1 MDLIDIRA
9 FMDVGAPEMLILLV
23 IIVAMML
30 LGPSK
35 IPELARAVGRAMGEF
50 KRGQM
55 ELEAEVRQV
64 LSPEPVRIRRG
75 PTVNPVAMVMNP
87 ISSVV
92 ATVANELGLAVDNR
106 SDVDIKLDILRATE
120 RGELSLLMSAARV
133 LGIATEGLTLTELR
147 LAIMKSITA

>member
-9 FMDVGAPEMLILLV
+9 LLDVGAPEMLILLV

-35 IPELARAVGRAMGEF
+35 IPELARGLGRAIGEF

-64 LSPEPVRIRRG
+64 LSPELVSIRRG
-75 PTVNPVAMVMNP
+75 PTVNSVAMVMNP
-87 ISSVV
+87 ISGVL
-92 ATVANELGLAVDNR
+92 ATVANELGVTVDNR

-120 RGELSLLMSAARV
+120 RGELPLVMSAARV
-133 LGIATEGLTLTELR
+133 LGIATEGLTSTELR
-147 LAIMKSITA
+147 LAIIKSITA